1 MFSLMENSKSLQLEN
16 QICFPL
22 YVIAKEIT
30 GLYRPF
36 LDEIGITYP
45 QYLVMMV
52 LWENDGLSVNHIGE
66 KLFLDSGTLTPLL
79 KRLESKGI
87 ISRKRKKE
95 DERVVEVFLTE
106 SGRQL
111 QRKACEIPGKIQD
124 KIGIETEDLLHLKET
139 VLKILNKIEK

>member
-1 MFSLMENSKSLQLEN
+1 MENPKTPKLEN

-36 LDEIGITYP
+36 LDELDMTYP

-52 LWENDGLSVNHIGE
+52 LWEGDGLTVTHIGE

-79 KRLESKGI
+79 KRLEAKGFI
-87 ISRKRKKE
+87 IRKRKKE
-95 DERVVEVFLTE
+95 DERVVEVFLDE
-106 SGRQL
+106 AGKQL
-111 QRKACEIPGKIQD
+111 QKKACEIPGKIQERL
-124 KIGIETEDLLHLKET
+124 GIQPEELLHLKDT
-139 VLKILNKIEK
+139 VLKILNKIENK

>member
-1 MFSLMENSKSLQLEN
+1 MENSKSLQLQN

-52 LWENDGLSVNHIGE
+52 LWENDGLPVNHIGE

-79 KRLESKGI
+79 KRLETKGI

-106 SGRQL
+106 AGKQL
-111 QRKACEIPGKIQD
+111 QQKACEIPGKIQA
-124 KIGIETEDLLHLKET
+124 KIGVETEDLLHLKET
-139 VLKILNKIEK
+139 ILKILNKIEK

>member
-1 MFSLMENSKSLQLEN
+1 MENSKSLQLEN

-36 LDEIGITYP
+36 LDEIDITYP

-52 LWENDGLSVNHIGE
+52 LWENDGLAVNHIGE

-79 KRLESKGI
+79 KRLETKGI

-111 QRKACEIPGKIQD
+111 QQKACEIPKKIQN
-124 KIGIETEDLLHLKET
+124 KIGVETEDLLHLKET
-139 VLKILNKIEK
+139 ILKILNKIEK

>member
-1 MFSLMENSKSLQLEN
+1 MENSKSLQLEN

-36 LDEIGITYP
+36 LDEIDITYP

-52 LWENDGLSVNHIGE
+52 LWENDGLAVNHIGE

-106 SGRQL
+106 AGKQL
-111 QRKACEIPGKIQD
+111 QQKACEIPGKIQT
-124 KIGIETEDLLHLKET
+124 KIGVETEDLLHLKET
-139 VLKILNKIEK
+139 ILKILNKIENK